1 MKLPSRVHTLA
12 VALALVVPLQSIASN
27 ELKQPLKDLFFG
39 EALYYAYQQEYF
51 DAITRLDTELDQHYA
66 LDEPQLDPFHYHINR
81 AEFSIGDFELSY
93 RMHRRA
99 GRAIKAVLEADVDQ
113 SIRNEAA
120 YRLARIHFQKSQPVN
135 ALHVLERIEGEVP
148 EHIRVDEAYL
158 RAQVYIAT
166 GRFGDAITL
175 LQQLQG
181 EDSLKGFVD
190 YNLGI
195 ALIQNGQEKEGVLQL
210 DKVGQM
216 RSDEAAVLAI
226 KDKANLTLGYRML
239 ENGSPQQAKTYLE
252 RVRLEGPFS
261 NRALLGSG
269 WVDVSL
275 GQFDRA
281 LVPWS
286 ILHKRSEID
295 ESVQESM
302 LAVPYAYGKLDI
314 HGKAAIMYGQAMDV
328 FGREIDRLGA
338 SIKSIREGKFLAA
351 VLRKEADQDKHW
363 LINLRELPDTPETRY
378 LMELMASHDF
388 QTSLKNYRDLGDL
401 RERMAVWL
409 ANLDIY
415 EDIIRIRRRYYEPL
429 LPVVEKAFKRLDS
442 RIKLRLEQRDRLDQ
456 RLKSMLIARRPEY
469 LATVNER
476 AALDRLGR
484 IDVFLAANPQYKTE
498 QVSDRVKRLRGV
510 LEWRVHS
517 EYDERLTE
525 AYKHLH
531 ELDEYIERL
540 NRVYQSFIRTRQA
553 ATQSYEGYEIPIRQL
568 RTQIQATQ
576 LKLKGIMARQGRMLE
591 LLAINELE
599 KRRQRLEEYQV
610 KARFALAESYDRA
623 TTKQQK
629 DLEQQQQEL
638 NQQNQQAP
646 TSEQPDGENQ
656 PAESPASETQ
666 APENQA
672 SENQPSSQQEQQTP

>member
-1 MKLPSRVHTLA
+1 MNLPSRVHRLVILLTLA
-12 VALALVVPLQSIASN
+12 VPLQLPATQD
-27 ELKQPLKDLFFG
+27 LKQPLKDIFFG
-39 EALYYAYQQEYF
+39 EALYYAYQDKYF
-51 DAITRLDTELDQHYA
+51 DAITRLDTELGQHYG
-66 LDEPQLDPFHYHINR
+66 LDEPKLDPFHYHIDQ

-93 RMHRRA
+93 RMHQRA

-120 YRLARIHFQKSQPVN
+120 YRLARIYFQKSQPVN
-135 ALHVLERIEGEVP
+135 ALHVLEKIEGEMP
-148 EHIRVDEAYL
+148 ESIRVDESYL

-166 GRFGDAITL
+166 GRFADAISL
-175 LQQLQG
+175 LQKLQN
-181 EDSLKGFVD
+181 EESLEGFVD

-195 ALIQNGQEKEGVLQL
+195 ALIQHGQEKEGLLHL

-216 RSDEAAVLAI
+216 RSSKPAVLAI

-239 ENGSPQQAKTYLE
+239 ESGSPQQARSYLE

-269 WVDVSL
+269 WVSVSL

-286 ILHKRSEID
+286 LLQERSEID
-295 ESVQESM
+295 ASVQESM

-314 HGKAAIMYGQAMDV
+314 HGKAAIMYGKAMDV

-351 VLRKEADQDKHW
+351 ILRKEADQDKHW
-363 LINLRELPDTPETRY
+363 LINLRELPETPETRY
-378 LMELMASHDF
+378 LTQLMASHDF
-388 QTSLKNYRDLGDL
+388 QELLKNYRDLGDL
-401 RERMAVWL
+401 RERMATWL

-415 EDIIRIRRRYYEPL
+415 EDIISIRRRYYEPL
-429 LPVVEKAFKRLDS
+429 LPVVEKKFKTLDS
-442 RIKLRLEQRDRLDQ
+442 RIRLRMEQRDRLDQ

-469 LATVNER
+469 LATVDER
-476 AALDRLGR
+476 SAQDRLAR
-484 IDVFLAANPQYKTE
+484 IEVFLANNPQYKT
-498 QVSDRVKRLRGV
+498 DRVRARVERLKGV
-510 LEWRVHS
+510 LEWRINS
-517 EYDERLTE
+517 EYDTRLTE

-531 ELDEYIERL
+531 ELDEYIEKL
-540 NRVYQSFIRTRQA
+540 NEVYQSFIRTRQA
-553 ATQSYEGYEIPIRQL
+553 ATQSYEGYEIPIRRL

-576 LKLKGIMARQGRMLE
+576 LKLKGIMARQGRLLEML
-591 LLAINELE
+591 AVNDLE

-629 DLEQQQQEL
+629 DLEAQQR
-638 NQQNQQAP
+638 
-646 TSEQPDGENQ
+646 D
-656 PAESPASETQ
+656 
-666 APENQA
+666 
-672 SENQPSSQQEQQTP
+672 QQEQSPVQEQPQ